1 MDFSDFCLIGPLEF
15 AIKSLP
21 VKDSLFMKYC
31 IYISTHHKNKKHATS
46 VSKSHQ
52 KSTTSVS
59 DSESSQNSSQK
70 MSKNA
75 VLQFAQ
81 QAAVLALKSKSKD
94 PSNNDITR
102 GRTNEEVRAQ
112 WP

>member
-1 MDFSDFCLIGPLEF
+1 
-15 AIKSLP
+15 
-21 VKDSLFMKYC
+21 MKYC
-31 IYISTHHKNKKHATS
+31 IYISTHHKNKKHAS
-46 VSKSHQ
+46 VSKSHHQ
-52 KSTTSVS
+52 KSTSVS
-59 DSESSQNSSQK
+59 DSESISQNTSSSQK
-70 MSKNA
+70 MAKNA